1 MKKLI
6 LLLAVAVLAMAGVA
20 QAVVFEDFSE
30 YPSTWQDN
38 VVLYAGGE
46 HSGPQGIAT
55 SGWIDV
61 DDGVGRSGEIDESG
75 YWGDMYAINGQSGYC
90 YGGDGMSEKGFS
102 TEAGV
107 PMGDG
112 AIISFLFR
120 AETPELSQWVGLRN
134 NDGTDDSYVRTRVS
148 STGNPGVQTIDY
160 YDFGADTWTTMLTGS
175 WMNGFGVGNPGILEQ
190 DKYELEL
197 DFTNQQVRV
206 HLTDLIEGD
215 GTAGDGVRD
224 SSAWFAAPGLGTSA
238 NMLANGA
245 LQIGGMDS
253 SIEGNPS
260 TAGNLMIDDINI
272 VPEPA
277 TMVLLG
283 LGGLALIRRR
293 RA

>member
-1 MKKLI
+1 MGKT
-6 LLLAVAVLAMAGVA
+6 LLLQAGIMAAAVLAMAGVA

-38 VVLYAGGE
+38 VVLYAGGV

-75 YWGDMYAINGQSGYC
+75 HWGAMYAINGQSGYC
-90 YGGDGMSEKGFS
+90 YGGDGKSEKGFS

-112 AIISFLFR
+112 TIISFLFR
-120 AETPELSQWVGLRN
+120 QVETPDLDQWVGLRN
-134 NDGTDDSYVRTRVS
+134 NDGTNDSIVRTRLYNDDAGTV
-148 STGNPGVQTIDY
+148 
-160 YDFGADTWTTMLTGS
+160 GADIWDGTNWLTML
-175 WMNGFGVGNPGILEQ
+175 VGTWDTSATEV
-190 DKYELEL
+190 DKFELEL

-206 HLTDLIEGD
+206 HLTDLIENG
-215 GTAGDGVRD
+215 GSAGDGIRS
-224 SSAWFAAPGLGTSA
+224 SSAWFAAPNLGTAA

-245 LQIGGMDS
+245 LQIGGS
-253 SIEGNPS
+253 SAGGPGN
-260 TAGNLMIDDINI
+260 MIIDDINI

-277 TMVLLG
+277 TIALLG

>member
-1 MKKLI
+1 MRKLI

-20 QAVVFEDFSE
+20 QAVVFEDFEE
-30 YPSTWQDN
+30 YPAGHQDN
-38 VVLYAGGE
+38 VVYYAGGV
-46 HSGPQGIAT
+46 HSGPQGFTT

-75 YWGDMYAINGQSGYC
+75 YWGAVYSINGQSGYC

-112 AIISFLFR
+112 TIISFLFR

-134 NDGTDDSYVRTRVS
+134 NDGTNDSLVRTRVS

-160 YDFGADTWTTMLTGS
+160 YDFVAETWTTMLTGS
-175 WMNGFGVGNPGILEQ
+175 WINSTGAGNTGILEQ

-245 LQIGGMDS
+245 LQMAGSSTSGM
-253 SIEGNPS
+253 GVA
-260 TAGNLMIDDINI
+260 TVDDFEI

-283 LGGLALIRRR
+283 LGGLAMLRRR